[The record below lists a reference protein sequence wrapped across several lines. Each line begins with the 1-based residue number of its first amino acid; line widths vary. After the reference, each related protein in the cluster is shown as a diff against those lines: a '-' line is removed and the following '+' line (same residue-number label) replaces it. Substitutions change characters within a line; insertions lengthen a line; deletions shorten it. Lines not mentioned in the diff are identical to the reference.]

1 MLKILLAD
9 DHRLL
14 RETLRAGLTE
24 AGEEVVGEA
33 ANGREA
39 VSLAVDLRPD
49 VVLIDL
55 SMPVL
60 DGIEATRQITATSPS
75 CRVVALTMHPD
86 AEHKRRAFEAG
97 AVACLS
103 KDSSLTEVIE
113 TVRAMAGKGDGTS
126 APPPAARRM
135 APAARSDGLS
145 PRQLEIL
152 QLMAAGQ
159 STKETARTLGITQK
173 TVHNQLNAIKKV
185 LGVPSATH
193 AVVEA
198 VRRGLVDLD

>member
-1 MLKILLAD
+1 MLRILLAD

-24 AGEEVVGEA
+24 AGEEIVGEA
-33 ANGREA
+33 TNGREA

-60 DGIEATRQITATSPS
+60 DGFEATRQILSTSPGTT
-75 CRVVALTMHPD
+75 VVVLTMHPD

-103 KDSSLTEVIE
+103 KDSSLTEVVE
-113 TVRAMAGKGDGTS
+113 TIRAMSGGGGPSAGG
-126 APPPAARRM
+126 ARG
-135 APAARSDGLS
+135 PGGGLS
-145 PRQLEIL
+145 SRQLEIL
-152 QLMAAGQ
+152 QLLAAGA
-159 STKETARTLGITQK
+159 STKEAANTLGITQK
-173 TVHNQLNAIKKV
+173 TVHNQLNAVKKV
-185 LGVPSATH
+185 LGVPTATH

>member
-1 MLKILLAD
+1 VLRILLAD

-14 RETLRAGLTE
+14 RETLRAGLSE

-33 ANGREA
+33 TNGREA

-60 DGIEATRQITATSPS
+60 DGIEATRQITSTRPDCA
-75 CRVVALTMHPD
+75 VVALTMHPD

-113 TVRAMAGKGDGTS
+113 TVRAMAGQH
-126 APPPAARRM
+126 AAREASGPVGRRRPE
-135 APAARSDGLS
+135 AGLS

-152 QLMAAGQ
+152 QLMAGGQ
-159 STKETARTLGITQK
+159 STKEAARSLGITQK

-193 AVVEA
+193 AVVDA

>member
-1 MLKILLAD
+1 VLRILLAD

-33 ANGREA
+33 TNGREA

-60 DGIEATRQITATSPS
+60 DGIEATRQITSTTSE
-75 CRVVALTMHPD
+75 CAVVALTMHPD

-113 TVRAMAGKGDGTS
+113 TVRAMAGQRATS
-126 APPPAARRM
+126 EPGGPAGRR
-135 APAARSDGLS
+135 RSEAGLS

-159 STKETARTLGITQK
+159 STKETARTLGLTQK
-173 TVHNQLNAIKKV
+173 TIHNQINAIKKV